1 MGHKQNIGK
10 TMKMYDYPAP
20 NAQKVKIFAHEKDIS
35 IEYIQV
41 DLLNHELRTPEMLN
55 KNPMGTVPFLELDD
69 GEVIRE
75 SRAIIEYLEGIKD
88 SPNMLGK
95 DPLEKARIHEID
107 RLAELGLMIELA
119 HYVHNISPFFADKGP
134 QSKEAAEMALNCYK
148 KNLRILEDSINGD
161 EFLIFN
167 RPTVADCTLFST
179 FTFAESIGV
188 DDQNGFSKTMEWYK
202 KFGNRSST
210 ESKK

>member
-1 MGHKQNIGK
+1 MGHKQNIGA
-10 TMKMYDYPAP
+10 TMKIYDYPAP
-20 NAQKVKIFAHEKDIS
+20 NAQKVKIFAHEKDIT

-41 DLLNHELRTPEMLN
+41 DLLNHELRTPEMLS
-55 KNPMGTVPFLELDD
+55 KNPMGTVPFLELED

-95 DPLEKARIHEID
+95 DPLERARIHEID

-148 KNLRILEDSINGD
+148 KNLHILEDTINGD

-188 DDQNGFSKTMEWYK
+188 TSQNSFKKIMSWHE
-202 KFGNRSST
+202 KFGKRKSA
-210 ESKK
+210 ES

>member
-1 MGHKQNIGK
+1 MGHKQNIGA

-20 NAQKVKIFAHEKDIS
+20 NAQKVKIFAHEKDIT

-41 DLLNHELRTPEMLN
+41 DLLNHELRTPEMLS
-55 KNPMGTVPFLELDD
+55 KNPMGTVPFLELED

-95 DPLEKARIHEID
+95 DPLERARIHEID

-148 KNLRILEDSINGD
+148 KNLHILEDSINGD

-188 DDQNGFSKTMEWYK
+188 TSQNSFKKIMGWHE
-202 KFGNRSST
+202 KFGKRKSA
-210 ESKK
+210 ES

>member
-1 MGHKQNIGK
+1 
-10 TMKMYDYPAP
+10 MKMYDYPAP
-20 NAQKVKIFAHEKDIS
+20 NAQKVKIFAYEKEIS
-35 IEYIQV
+35 IKYIPV

-55 KNPMGTVPFLELDD
+55 KNPMGTVPFLELED
-69 GEVIRE
+69 GEIIRE
-75 SRAIIEYLEGIKD
+75 SRAIIEYLEGIKE

-95 DPLEKARIHEID
+95 SPLEKARIQEID

-148 KNLRILEDSINGD
+148 KNLQILEDSIRGD
-161 EFLIFN
+161 EFLIFD

-188 DDQNGFSKTMEWYK
+188 EDQNSFSKIMEWYK
-202 KFGNRSST
+202 KFGKRQSA
-210 ESKK
+210 E

>member
-1 MGHKQNIGK
+1 MGHKQNIGV

-20 NAQKVKIFAHEKDIS
+20 NAQKVKIFAHEKDIT

-41 DLLNHELRTPEMLN
+41 DLLNHELRTPKMLS
-55 KNPMGTVPFLELDD
+55 KNPMGTVPFLELED

-95 DPLEKARIHEID
+95 DPLERARIHEID

-148 KNLRILEDSINGD
+148 KNLHILEDTINGD

-188 DDQNGFSKTMEWYK
+188 TSQNSFNKIMGWHE
-202 KFGNRSST
+202 KFGKRKSA
-210 ESKK
+210 ES

>member
-1 MGHKQNIGK
+1 MGHKQNIGV

-20 NAQKVKIFAHEKDIS
+20 NAQKVKIFAHEKDIT

-41 DLLNHELRTPEMLN
+41 DLLNHELRTPKMLS
-55 KNPMGTVPFLELDD
+55 KNPMGTVPFLELED

-95 DPLEKARIHEID
+95 DPLERARIHEID

-148 KNLRILEDSINGD
+148 KNLHILEDTINGD

-188 DDQNGFSKTMEWYK
+188 TSQNSFKKIMSWHE
-202 KFGNRSST
+202 KFGKRKSA
-210 ESKK
+210 ES

>member
-1 MGHKQNIGK
+1 
-10 TMKMYDYPAP
+10 MKIYDYPAP
-20 NAQKVKIFAHEKDIS
+20 NAQKVKIFAHEKDIT

-41 DLLNHELRTPEMLN
+41 DLLNHELRTPEMLS
-55 KNPMGTVPFLELDD
+55 KNPMGTVPFLELED

-95 DPLEKARIHEID
+95 DPLERARIHEID

-148 KNLRILEDSINGD
+148 KNLQILEDSITGE
-161 EFLIFN
+161 EFLIFD

-188 DDQNGFSKTMEWYK
+188 TSQNSFKKITSWHE
-202 KFGNRSST
+202 KFGKRKSS
-210 ESKK
+210 ES

>member
-1 MGHKQNIGK
+1 MGHKQNIGV

-20 NAQKVKIFAHEKDIS
+20 NAQKVKIFAHEKDIT

-41 DLLNHELRTPEMLN
+41 DLLNHELRTPKMLS
-55 KNPMGTVPFLELDD
+55 KNPMGTVPFLELED

-95 DPLEKARIHEID
+95 DPLERARIHEID

-148 KNLRILEDSINGD
+148 KNLHILEDTINGD

-188 DDQNGFSKTMEWYK
+188 TSQNSFKKIMGWHE
-202 KFGNRSST
+202 KFGKRKSA
-210 ESKK
+210 ES

>member
-1 MGHKQNIGK
+1 
-10 TMKMYDYPAP
+10 MKMYDYPAP

-188 DDQNGFSKTMEWYK
+188 DDQNSFSKTMEWYK

>member
-1 MGHKQNIGK
+1 
-10 TMKMYDYPAP
+10 MKMYDYPAP
-20 NAQKVKIFAHEKDIS
+20 NAQKVKIFAYEKDIT

-41 DLLNHELRTPEMLN
+41 DLLNHELRTPEMLS
-55 KNPMGTVPFLELDD
+55 KNPMGTVPFLELED

-107 RLAELGLMIELA
+107 RLVELGLMIELA

-148 KNLRILEDSINGD
+148 KNLHILEDSINGD

-188 DDQNGFSKTMEWYK
+188 KSQNSYKKIMSWHK
-202 KFGNRSST
+202 KFGKRKSA
-210 ESKK
+210 ES

>member
-1 MGHKQNIGK
+1 MGYKQNIGA

-20 NAQKVKIFAHEKDIS
+20 NAQKVKIFAHEKDIT

-41 DLLNHELRTPEMLN
+41 DLLNHELRTPEMLS
-55 KNPMGTVPFLELDD
+55 KNPMGTVPFLELED

-88 SPNMLGK
+88 SPNMLGN
-95 DPLEKARIHEID
+95 DPLERARIHEID

-148 KNLRILEDSINGD
+148 KNLHILEDTINGD

-179 FTFAESIGV
+179 FTFVESISVTNQNSFKKIMSWHEKFGKRKSAES
-188 DDQNGFSKTMEWYK
+188 
-202 KFGNRSST
+202 
-210 ESKK
+210 

>member
-1 MGHKQNIGK
+1 MTI
-10 TMKMYDYPAP
+10 A
-20 NAQKVKIFAHEKDIS
+20 

-41 DLLNHELRTPEMLN
+41 DLLNHELRTPEMLS
-55 KNPMGTVPFLELDD
+55 KNPMGTVPFLELED

-95 DPLEKARIHEID
+95 DPLERARIHEID

-148 KNLRILEDSINGD
+148 KNLHILEDTINGD

-188 DDQNGFSKTMEWYK
+188 TSQNSFKKIMSWHE
-202 KFGNRSST
+202 KFGKRKSA
-210 ESKK
+210 ES

>member
-1 MGHKQNIGK
+1 MGHKQNIGA

-20 NAQKVKIFAHEKDIS
+20 NAQKVKIFAHEKDIT

-41 DLLNHELRTPEMLN
+41 DLLNHELRTPEMLS
-55 KNPMGTVPFLELDD
+55 KNPMGTVPFLELED

-95 DPLEKARIHEID
+95 DPLERARIHEID

-148 KNLRILEDSINGD
+148 KNLHILEDTINGD

-188 DDQNGFSKTMEWYK
+188 TSQNSFKKIMSWHE
-202 KFGNRSST
+202 KFGKRKSA
-210 ESKK
+210 ES

>member
-1 MGHKQNIGK
+1 
-10 TMKMYDYPAP
+10 MKMYDYPAP

-69 GEVIRE
+69 GKVIRE

-148 KNLRILEDSINGD
+148 KNLRILEDSVNGD

-188 DDQNGFSKTMEWYK
+188 DDQNSFSKTMEWYK

>member
-1 MGHKQNIGK
+1 MGHKQNIGA

-20 NAQKVKIFAHEKDIS
+20 NAQKVKIFAHEKDIT

-41 DLLNHELRTPEMLN
+41 DLLNHELRTPEMLS
-55 KNPMGTVPFLELDD
+55 KNPMGTVPFLELED

-148 KNLRILEDSINGD
+148 KNLHILEDTINGD

-188 DDQNGFSKTMEWYK
+188 TSQNSFKKIMSWHE
-202 KFGNRSST
+202 KFGKRKSA
-210 ESKK
+210 ES

>member
-1 MGHKQNIGK
+1 
-10 TMKMYDYPAP
+10 MKMYDYPAP

-69 GEVIRE
+69 GKVIRE

>member
-1 MGHKQNIGK
+1 
-10 TMKMYDYPAP
+10 MKMYDYPAP

-55 KNPMGTVPFLELDD
+55 KNPMGTVPFLELDG

-95 DPLEKARIHEID
+95 NPLEKARIHEID

-188 DDQNGFSKTMEWYK
+188 DDQNSFSKTMEWYK

>member
-1 MGHKQNIGK
+1 MGHKQNIGA

-20 NAQKVKIFAHEKDIS
+20 NAQKVKIFAHEKDIT

-41 DLLNHELRTPEMLN
+41 DLLNHELRTPKMLS
-55 KNPMGTVPFLELDD
+55 KNPMGTVPFLELED

-148 KNLRILEDSINGD
+148 KNLHILEDSINGD

-188 DDQNGFSKTMEWYK
+188 KSQNSFKKIMGWHE
-202 KFGNRSST
+202 KFGKRKSA
-210 ESKK
+210 ES

>member
-1 MGHKQNIGK
+1 MGYKQNIGA
-10 TMKMYDYPAP
+10 TMKMYDFPAP
-20 NAQKVKIFAHEKDIS
+20 NAQKVKIFAYEKDIA

-41 DLLNHELRTPEMLN
+41 DLLNHELRTPEMLS
-55 KNPMGTVPFLELDD
+55 KNPMGTVPFLELDN

-88 SPNMLGK
+88 TPNMLGK

-148 KNLRILEDSINGD
+148 KNLHILEDTINGD
-161 EFLIFN
+161 DFLIFN

-188 DDQNGFSKTMEWYK
+188 TSQNSFKKIMSWHE
-202 KFGNRSST
+202 KFGKRKSA
-210 ESKK
+210 ES

>member
-1 MGHKQNIGK
+1 MGYKQNIGA

-20 NAQKVKIFAHEKDIS
+20 NAQKVKIFAHEKDIT

-41 DLLNHELRTPEMLN
+41 DLLNHELRTPEMLS
-55 KNPMGTVPFLELDD
+55 KNPMGTVPFLELED

-95 DPLEKARIHEID
+95 DPLERARIHEID

-148 KNLRILEDSINGD
+148 KNLHILEDTINGD

-188 DDQNGFSKTMEWYK
+188 TSQNSFKKIMGWHE
-202 KFGNRSST
+202 KFGKRKSA
-210 ESKK
+210 ES

>member
-1 MGHKQNIGK
+1 MGHKQNIGV

-20 NAQKVKIFAHEKDIS
+20 NAQKVKIFAHEKDIT

-41 DLLNHELRTPEMLN
+41 DLLNHELRTPEMLS
-55 KNPMGTVPFLELDD
+55 KNPMGTVPFLELED

-95 DPLEKARIHEID
+95 DPLERARIHEID

-148 KNLRILEDSINGD
+148 KNLHILEDTINGD

-188 DDQNGFSKTMEWYK
+188 TSQNSFKKIMSWHE
-202 KFGNRSST
+202 KFGKRKSA
-210 ESKK
+210 ES

>member
-1 MGHKQNIGK
+1 
-10 TMKMYDYPAP
+10 MKMYDYPAP
-20 NAQKVKIFAHEKDIS
+20 NAQKVKIFAYEKDIT

-41 DLLNHELRTPEMLN
+41 DLLNHELRTPEMLS
-55 KNPMGTVPFLELDD
+55 KNPMGTVPFLELED

-107 RLAELGLMIELA
+107 RLVELGLMIELA

-148 KNLRILEDSINGD
+148 KNLHILEDSINGD

-188 DDQNGFSKTMEWYK
+188 KSQNSFKKIMSWHK
-202 KFGNRSST
+202 KFGKRKSA
-210 ESKK
+210 ES

>member
-1 MGHKQNIGK
+1 MGHKQNIGA
-10 TMKMYDYPAP
+10 TMKIYDYPAP
-20 NAQKVKIFAHEKDIS
+20 NAQKVKIFAHEKDIT

-41 DLLNHELRTPEMLN
+41 DLLNHELRTPEMLS
-55 KNPMGTVPFLELDD
+55 KNPMGTVPFLELED
-69 GEVIRE
+69 GEIIRE

-148 KNLRILEDSINGD
+148 KNLQILEDSITGE
-161 EFLIFN
+161 EFLIFD

-179 FTFAESIGV
+179 FTFAESICV
-188 DDQNGFSKTMEWYK
+188 TSQNSFKKIMSRHE
-202 KFGNRSST
+202 KFGKRKSA
-210 ESKK
+210 ES

>member
-1 MGHKQNIGK
+1 
-10 TMKMYDYPAP
+10 MKMYDYPAP

-161 EFLIFN
+161 EFLISN

-188 DDQNGFSKTMEWYK
+188 DDQNSFSKTMEWYK